1 LSLTDPHDFYGFR
14 EEALGGDILAA
25 GWRDVLPQLSVPDI
39 ADALRRLPE
48 EDLTLSLRAKLI
60 PVVSLPGLKL
70 FAACGEPAVAIARE
84 DGLKVVAYGEAASFI
99 DAARRAHGP
108 HLLREASFAL
118 ARRSPELSA
127 FTGLSYAQVTWSAA
141 ALAFAATAA
150 SVLPAYVSWTLA
162 SLLAGLFF
170 LSVIA
175 IRLLC
180 LLPPPHRPRRQP
192 PPLSDAEL
200 PCYSILVP
208 LFRETAVLDQLLAAL
223 GRLDYPP
230 EKLDIKLI
238 IEETD
243 IPMQR
248 AVAAIPLAAHVEV
261 ILVPAGQPQTKPR
274 ALNYALQFAR
284 GRLLTIFDAEDI
296 PAPNQLRLA
305 AAQFAVASSE
315 VACLQAELSY
325 YNPDESW
332 LTRQFTIEYATLFG
346 LILPALSAHHLPL
359 PLGGTSN
366 HFRTSLLR
374 EVGAWDPYNVT
385 EDADLGLRLARF
397 GYETGTLNAR
407 TLEEAPVRL
416 ANWTRQRARWLKGF
430 LVTWLVHMR
439 APRKLYRQLGPSA
452 FWAAQAM
459 TIGVYASALL
469 HPLCLAGATA
479 LLVLEPGLPPDAGPW
494 AIAFS
499 ALNLLVFVTGYAVT
513 MIAVHRAISKLGIS
527 GWLVPVLTMPV
538 YWLLISIAA
547 WLALWQFVAAPFY
560 WNKTEHGLSR
570 AQQQLRRQQNSPYTE

>member
-1 LSLTDPHDFYGFR
+1 MSLTDPYDFYGFR
-14 EEALGGDILAA
+14 EEVLGGDILAA
-25 GWRDVLPQLSVPDI
+25 GWRNVLPQLSVPDI

-48 EDLTLSLRAKLI
+48 EELTLSLRAKLI

-84 DGLKVVAYGEAASFI
+84 DGLKVVAYGEAAGFI

-108 HLLREASFAL
+108 HLLKQAAFAL
-118 ARRSPELSA
+118 ARRNPELSA
-127 FTGLSYAQVTWSAA
+127 LAGLSYGQVIWSAV
-141 ALAFAATAA
+141 ALALATAIA
-150 SVLPAYVSWTLA
+150 LVVPAHVSWTLA
-162 SLLAGLFF
+162 SLVAGLFF

-180 LLPPPHRPRRQP
+180 LLPPPHQPRRQP
-192 PPLSDAEL
+192 PPLTDAEL
-200 PCYSILVP
+200 PSYSILVP
-208 LFRETAVLDQLLAAL
+208 LFRETAVLGQLLAAL
-223 GRLDYPP
+223 DRLDYPP

-238 IEETD
+238 LEETD

-248 AVAAIPLAAHVEV
+248 AVAEMPLAAHFDV
-261 ILVPAGQPQTKPR
+261 ILVPAGRPQTKPR

-305 AAQFAVASSE
+305 AAHFAVAPSE
-315 VACLQAELSY
+315 IACLQAELSY

-346 LILPALSAHHLPL
+346 LILPTLSAHHLPL

-366 HFRTSLLR
+366 HFRTNLLR
-374 EVGAWDPYNVT
+374 EVGAWDPHNVT
-385 EDADLGLRLARF
+385 EDADLGLRLARL
-397 GYETGTLNAR
+397 GYETGTFNAR

-416 ANWTRQRARWLKGF
+416 ATWMRQRARWLKGF

-469 HPLCLAGATA
+469 HPLCLVGAAA
-479 LLVLEPGLPPDAGPW
+479 LFVLKPGLPPDASAW

-499 ALNLLVFVTGYAVT
+499 ALNLLVFIAGYAVT
-513 MIAVHRAISKLGIS
+513 MIAGHRAISRLGMS
-527 GWLVPVLTMPV
+527 GWLVPILTMPV
-538 YWLLISIAA
+538 YWLLISVAA
-547 WLALWQFVAAPFY
+547 WLALWQFIAAPFH

-570 AQQQLRRQQNSPYTE
+570 TQHHLRPQGDIPYTE